1 MRQRFL
7 LPLLSPILCL
17 ALTSSAAFAQDPPE
31 PEVPETAKD
40 ATDSAEEDTS
50 TTPESPPTE
59 DSLSQ
64 EEEPL
69 LEEEPLPEDALTE
82 EELAEPLEPQ
92 PALAPLDFWKTLPL
106 EFDLVGKNKRDRLD
120 EPSAAERL
128 GQPLLERAAPTNVS
142 EALGLATGVFTAESA
157 EMGLRPDIGIRG
169 LPPQGSRHVLVL
181 EDGVPI
187 SAAPYTDG
195 SLYYMTPI
203 QRVETIEVLKSSGTV
218 LYGPRNLGGAINI
231 ITTTPPRA
239 FTPSGFIEGGSYG
252 RLNLG
257 ASVGDVRGA
266 VSYWLGINHRRYD
279 SPRELGLESTDIAA
293 RFNLQVSERAWF
305 GAKLSLYDEFS
316 RDSDV
321 GLTRDLYQAD
331 PTIALNPYD
340 RQDMRRFAASINHS
354 YLLGDYGL
362 WQTTLWAHHT
372 SREHQQQ
379 RYDRQDLT
387 GTTTNA
393 YERVVTADP
402 GNAAASDGSALFF
415 QNATR
420 VDEQIFDVLGVSSRL
435 TLDFSL
441 GKAGRS
447 EVLLGLQA
455 MREDTSSERRAGEY
469 SASPSGSLERDE
481 ELTGRS
487 LATYLA
493 GRAFFIDERLRL
505 FAGAR
510 FEFLQTELRIWRAP
524 DVNDEARDLE
534 PPGDESAN
542 ITGVLPGAGVS
553 FDATDWLTLFLGS
566 HRGMATPVAQ
576 YAAEETFAIDPE
588 FAWNQE
594 LGARLRPTRW
604 LEIDATG
611 FWIETQ
617 NLIITQP
624 QTNDGVD
631 TERGATRHLGVELS
645 GGANFAAPFRTNWRM
660 PVRATYTYL
669 RATLEDGPQ
678 ASLGNLVPYAPAN
691 QWGALVGL
699 EHPVGFSAQ
708 ATGRVIGRRYTDIAG
723 TVDGNPDGL
732 RGLTYDYFLLDAR
745 VAYTYRPWDAT
756 FYILGKNLTDT
767 TYISTRAPSG
777 IQARGEREFIGGV
790 SVDF

>member
-1 MRQRFL
+1 VRKRFL
-7 LPLLSPILCL
+7 LPLLSPLLCL
-17 ALTSSAAFAQDPPE
+17 ALSASDANAQDLPE
-31 PEVPETAKD
+31 PEAPEEEAANT
-40 ATDSAEEDTS
+40 ATDDEPPPSEEGEPQQDEDLLSGEESAGEDAFI
-50 TTPESPPTE
+50 
-59 DSLSQ
+59 
-64 EEEPL
+64 
-69 LEEEPLPEDALTE
+69 EDALE
-82 EELAEPLEPQ
+82 EPLEPA
-92 PALAPLDFWKTLPL
+92 PVAAPLDFWKVLPL

-120 EPSAAERL
+120 EPGAAERL

-142 EALGLATGVFTAESA
+142 EALGLATGIFTAESS
-157 EMGLRPDIGIRG
+157 EMGLRPDIGVRG

-203 QRVETIEVLKSSGTV
+203 QRVDTIEILKSSGTV

-231 ITTTPPRA
+231 ITTKPPRA

-266 VSYWLGINHRRYD
+266 VSYWLGINHRRYE
-279 SPRELGLESTDIAA
+279 SPRELGMEATDIAA

-331 PTIALNPYD
+331 PTLVLNPYD

-393 YERVVTADP
+393 YERIVTADP
-402 GNAAASDGSALFF
+402 GGVAASDGSALFF
-415 QNATR
+415 QDATR

-487 LATYLA
+487 LATYMA

-510 FEFLQTELRIWRAP
+510 FEFLQTELRTWRAP
-524 DVNDEARDLE
+524 DVDATARDLD

-553 FDATDWLTLFLGS
+553 FDAADWLTLFVGS

-594 LGARLRPTRW
+594 IGARAHPTRW
-604 LEIDATG
+604 LEVDATG

-617 NLIITQP
+617 NLILTQP

-645 GGANFAAPFRTNWRM
+645 GGANFAAPFRTNWRL

-678 ASLGNLVPYAPAN
+678 ASIGNLVPYAPAN

-699 EHPVGFSAQ
+699 EHPVGFAAQ
-708 ATGRVIGRRYTDIAG
+708 ATGRVVGRRYTDIAG
-723 TVDGNPDGL
+723 TVDGNPDGI
-732 RGLTYDYFLLDAR
+732 RGLTDDYFLLDAR